1 MARQPAIEQE
11 RETTTAESLYEVAQG
26 FVPEIRRRALKME
39 RARRLDDD
47 LIDAMDAAGLFSVI
61 VPTRWGGAGLG
72 PREVN
77 RVAEILGSADCST
90 AWVGTFFIFHNW
102 FLCRFPLEVQQ
113 KLYQDRSSV
122 RCAAVWSPPGSA
134 ERVHGGHRITG
145 RWGYASGILHA
156 PYALCPAIVDNSVY
170 WFIVARQELE
180 VCDDW
185 DMASMVA
192 TGSVTIA
199 ANNTFVPDGWG
210 IEIKRLM
217 SATGHAGTFHA
228 EDIYRQS
235 FSVLSM
241 GTPSLCLG
249 ALDAAVNLGRERLR
263 TSKPFGVP
271 RIDRV
276 PSRIR
281 WARAYEAARVARVLR
296 DTVTE
301 SAIER
306 VVVAALFRLRTRP
319 AWDCMEY
326 LSCRGL
332 RTQHDFWST
341 VWHQWLSRDD
351 SIRRMSGDVAMIST
365 HLLGGDYDIV
375 MDRHARWALAL
386 VWTQRS
392 SDTVRVI
399 PIQTSLEASK

>member
-61 VPTRWGGAGLG
+61 VPKRWGGAGLG

-199 ANNTFVPDGWG
+199 AKNTFVPDGWG

-306 VVVAALFRLRTRP
+306 ARSGRPLSLEDEAGMGLHGVSIMQGIKDAARLLVDGFGTSGYR
-319 AWDCMEY
+319 A
-326 LSCRGL
+326 
-332 RTQHDFWST
+332 
-341 VWHQWLSRDD
+341 DD

-375 MDRHARWALAL
+375 MDRHARWALGLGMDPGDPLTRFA
-386 VWTQRS
+386 
-392 SDTVRVI
+392 
-399 PIQTSLEASK
+399 